1 MLDFVICASTNLFRM
16 YVIYRFLFIFF
27 EDKMVNKKVEVLAY
41 LGFYVVN
48 TSLFWIFHT
57 AWINILCNLLCI
69 SIIVFLYVK
78 SLKTILFVTTS
89 IYVILMA
96 CDIAAT
102 TLFVDYQDGEAH
114 SQVCA
119 VIAVFFM
126 FICEVIAEKVIA
138 ARRNSEAD
146 QKFPIILVPI
156 SSIIIL
162 WILIYSD
169 TCEGVGIAIVS
180 LGLLGINFLML
191 YLYNLLVNSLVEE
204 YETELL
210 QQQIRIYANQLEA
223 IMKSEEKVKGLRHD
237 IKHHLNEIKV
247 LANQCGSVEIQ
258 NYVDQMQQF
267 LHNDHEIVASGNME
281 IDSVLNYMLY
291 RAKTELKNVTSKIM
305 IPEGMKHYFDIN
317 ILIGNLLE
325 NAIEAARQTEE
336 KELFIS
342 IVFAKGVLKIVVEN
356 SFDEKYSANR
366 KAGKSSIL
374 WETTK
379 REKERHG
386 IGLKNVKKIV
396 EAYHGIILTEV
407 HDKLFCVKMA
417 LYMMDVES

>member
-96 CDIAAT
+96 CDFAAT

-126 FICEVIAEKVIA
+126 FICEVIAEKVIV
-138 ARRNSEAD
+138 ARRNSEAA

-180 LGLLGINFLML
+180 RGLLGINFLML

-247 LANQCGSVEIQ
+247 WANQCGSVEIQ

-291 RAKTELKNVTSKIM
+291 RAKTELKKVTSKIM

-386 IGLKNVKKIV
+386 SGLKNVKKIV